1 MCQPQGLEMYSISYL
16 VNQPTDPRLL
26 DDSAHSI
33 SIYSLNKH
41 LKVDAKNI
49 MTSFYRIVLF
59 VKSRILNG
67 KMKKRYSTYCRI
79 WLCSLEPHFTHL

>member
-1 MCQPQGLEMYSISYL
+1 MYSISYL
-16 VNQPTDPRLL
+16 VNQPTDLRLL

-49 MTSFYRIVLF
+49 MTSLHRIMSF
-59 VKSRILNG
+59 VRNRLLNR
-67 KMKKRYSTYCRI
+67 KIDKDI
-79 WLCSLEPHFTHL
+79 PHIAEFGYAV

>member
-1 MCQPQGLEMYSISYL
+1 MIYSISYL
-16 VNQPTDPRLL
+16 VNQPTDLRLL

-49 MTSFYRIVLF
+49 MTSLYRIMTF
-59 VKSRILNG
+59 VRNRLLNG
-67 KMKKRYSTYCRI
+67 KMEKDISYIAEFGYAA
-79 WLCSLEPHFTHL
+79 